1 MTDHQRASV
10 NKMLAEFR
18 AIWAPLEPMYPTTGY
33 DECDDGLH
41 VAVSMAFNYG
51 EYNAELNGQSWPH
64 EHAIGAASKAC
75 IKWAMAYLRGTADEE
90 RDTRKIAMALVK
102 KAARRYDEDKAAQ
115 EAANEE

>member
-1 MTDHQRASV
+1 MTAHQRASV

-18 AIWAPLEPMYPTTGY
+18 AIWAPLEPMCPTTGY

-51 EYNAELNGQSWPH
+51 AYDAESSFQSWPH

-75 IKWAMAYLRGTADEE
+75 VKWSMAYLRGTTEEE
-90 RDTRKIAMALVK
+90 RTARKMAKALVK
-102 KAARRYDEDKAAQ
+102 KARRKYDEDKAAQ
-115 EAANEE
+115 EAAKEE